1 MPCPSWFKKS
11 ITSPFGQDVSN
22 SLAWNEKLWPIYEPL
37 TDDEKR
43 VLRLVMIVILLA
55 EMPEQEVDADQFSI
69 ETLDLVFLVKVWREE
84 LRKTEPPPVDF
95 DKELETFNQL
105 TASAEAT

>member
-1 MPCPSWFKKS
+1 MPCPSWFKPS

-22 SLAWNEKLWPIYEPL
+22 SIAWNEKLWPLYEAL

-43 VLRLVMIVILLA
+43 VLRLVIICNLLA
-55 EMPEQEVDADQFSI
+55 EMPEAEVEADQFPI
-69 ETLDLVFLVKVWREE
+69 ETLNLVFILKVWREE
-84 LRKTEPPPVDF
+84 LRKVEPPPVDF
-95 DKELETFNQL
+95 NRELETFNQL